1 MPNLIQNP
9 EDRQQLEQ
17 IAADSSHDS
26 AQRKAQLVL
35 LYHQGLPTRAVALE
49 VGLSRGRARDWR
61 HQYELKGMGIFASAS
76 TEPEAGPEA
85 GSQPVPVQEPVALL
99 PEEVAAPGLRSE
111 QLKLKSPGVQP
122 DDSLAE
128 AGRKVLR
135 YHFVQMLR
143 KEAGTR
149 DGEDIEELHDMRVAT
164 RRMRAAFEV
173 FENAFTAKAIR
184 THLKGLR
191 ATGRT
196 LGRVRDLDV
205 FMEKAHH
212 YLDLLPEERRDGL
225 RPLLH
230 SWEETRESG
239 RKVMVKYLDSQ
250 EYDAFKLRFDD
261 FLNTPGAGARP
272 VHEAT
277 PNLVREVAPG
287 LIYERYAAVRAF
299 DSILELATLEQFH
312 ALRIEFKKLRYTVE
326 YFREVLGPQTD
337 DVIEELKVLQ
347 DHLGDLNDANVA
359 THLLKDFLDEWD
371 TLQAGLP
378 VEERQTPEPILD
390 YMAYRYAERQRLMLT
405 FSETWR
411 RFNSPEFRQNLAM
424 AVSVL

>member
-1 MPNLIQNP
+1 M
-9 EDRQQLEQ
+9 LE
-17 IAADSSHDS
+17 
-26 AQRKAQLVL
+26 
-35 LYHQGLPTRAVALE
+35 
-49 VGLSRGRARDWR
+49 
-61 HQYELKGMGIFASAS
+61 
-76 TEPEAGPEA
+76 
-85 GSQPVPVQEPVALL
+85 
-99 PEEVAAPGLRSE
+99 PGLRSE

-122 DDSLAE
+122 DDPLAE

-143 KEAGTR
+143 HEAGTR
-149 DGEDIEELHDMRVAT
+149 DGEDIEDLHDMRVAT

-173 FENAFTAKAIR
+173 FEDAFTSKAIR

-212 YLDLLPEERRDGL
+212 YLDSLPEERRDGL

-230 SWEETRESG
+230 SWEQTREKA
-239 RKVMVKYLDSQ
+239 REAMVKYLDSQ
-250 EYDAFKLRFDD
+250 EYEAFKLRFDD
-261 FLNTPGAGARP
+261 FLNTPGAGARS

-287 LIYERYAAVRAF
+287 LIYDRYAAVRAF
-299 DSILELATLEQFH
+299 DTILESASLEQFH

-326 YFREVLGPQTD
+326 YFREVLGPQAG
-337 DVIEELKVLQ
+337 DVIEELKALQ

-359 THLLKDFLDEWD
+359 THLLRDFLAEWD
-371 TLQAGLP
+371 VLQAKLP
-378 VEERQTPEPILD
+378 VGERQTPEPILD

-405 FSETWR
+405 FSETWT
-411 RFNSPEFRQNLAM
+411 RFNSPEFRQNLAL

>member
-1 MPNLIQNP
+1 MTNFTLNP

-17 IAADSSHDS
+17 IAADPSHDS
-26 AQRKAQLVL
+26 AQRRAQLVL
-35 LYHQGLPTRAVALE
+35 LYDQGLPTRDVAHE
-49 VGLSRGRARDWR
+49 VGLSRGRSRYWR
-61 HQYELKGMGIFASAS
+61 HQYELRGMAIFASAAAEREGS
-76 TEPEAGPEA
+76 PEAESQPAPQQEPEAPPPDEI
-85 GSQPVPVQEPVALL
+85 V
-99 PEEVAAPGLRSE
+99 APGLRSE

-149 DGEDIEELHDMRVAT
+149 DGGDIEELHDMRVAT

-173 FENAFTAKAIR
+173 FEDAFTSKAIR

-191 ATGRT
+191 KTGRT
-196 LGRVRDLDV
+196 LGRVRDMDV

-212 YLDLLPEERRDGL
+212 YLDSLSEEHRDGL

-230 SWEETRESG
+230 SWEQTREAG
-239 RKVMVKYLDSQ
+239 REVMVKYLDSQ
-250 EYDAFKLRFDD
+250 EYEAFKLRFDD

-277 PNLVREVAPG
+277 PSLVREVAPG

-299 DSILELATLEQFH
+299 DTILESASLEQFH

-326 YFREVLGPQTD
+326 YFREVLGPQAG
-337 DVIEELKVLQ
+337 DVIEELKALQ

-359 THLLKDFLDEWD
+359 THLLRDFLEEWD

-405 FSETWR
+405 FEETWK

>member
-1 MPNLIQNP
+1 MTNLILNP
-9 EDRQQLEQ
+9 EDLQQLEQ
-17 IAADSSHDS
+17 IAAHPSHDS

-35 LYHQGLPTRAVALE
+35 LYDQGLPTRDVALE
-49 VGLSRGRARDWR
+49 VGLSRGRARYWR
-61 HQYELKGMGIFASAS
+61 HQYELRGMGIFASAS
-76 TEPEAGPEA
+76 QEPE
-85 GSQPVPVQEPVALL
+85 GSPDTELQPAPGEVLGALP
-99 PEEVAAPGLRSE
+99 PEEMAASGLRSE
-111 QLKLKSPGVQP
+111 QLILKSPGVLP

-135 YHFVQMLR
+135 FHFVQMLR

-149 DGEDIEELHDMRVAT
+149 DGGDIEDLHDMRVAT

-173 FENAFTAKAIR
+173 FEDAFTSKAIR

-212 YLDLLPEERRDGL
+212 YLDSLPEEHRDGL

-230 SWEETRESG
+230 SWEQTREAG
-239 RKVMVKYLDSQ
+239 RQVMVNYLDSR
-250 EYDAFKLRFDD
+250 EYEAFKLRFDD
-261 FLNTPGAGARP
+261 FLNTAGAGARH

-287 LIYERYAAVRAF
+287 LIYERYATVRAF
-299 DSILELATLEQFH
+299 DTVLESATLEQFH

-326 YFREVLGPQTD
+326 YFREVLGPQAG

-359 THLLKDFLDEWD
+359 SHLLRDFLAEWD
-371 TLQAGLP
+371 VLQARLP

-405 FSETWR
+405 FAETWK
-411 RFNSPEFRQNLAM
+411 RFNSPEFRQNLAL